1 LITLANGERVD
12 TELLTGADGAWSK
25 VRRLLSDAQPVYS
38 GLSFVEAHLSDVDT
52 RNPELAA
59 LVGPGSM
66 YALGEGKGLLAQRNG
81 DGSIRLY
88 IAVRAAQDWATTIVD
103 ADDAAAT
110 RARLLDIFADWA
122 PNLLALI
129 ARSDDRLVPRP
140 ISALPVGH
148 QWDRVFGVTLIG
160 DAAHVMS
167 PFAGEGAN
175 LAMLDATEL
184 AIAIAEHD
192 DVDGALSAYETAL
205 FPRSEEAA
213 RESAENLVQCFE
225 PGAPEGMLNLMA
237 AHTAAASEN

>member
-1 LITLANGERVD
+1 
-12 TELLTGADGAWSK
+12 
-25 VRRLLSDAQPVYS
+25 
-38 GLSFVEAHLSDVDT
+38 
-52 RNPELAA
+52 LAA

-66 YALGEGKGLLAQRNG
+66 YALGEAKGLLAQRNG

-88 IAVRAAQDWATTIVD
+88 IAVRAAEDWVATKVVD
-103 ADDAAAT
+103 ADDPAGT

-122 PNLLALI
+122 PNLRALI

-140 ISALPVGH
+140 ISALRVGH
-148 QWDRVFGVTLIG
+148 RWDRVPGVTLLG

-175 LAMLDATEL
+175 LAMLDAAEL
-184 AIAIAEHD
+184 AVAIAEHD
-192 DVDGALSAYETAL
+192 DADGALSAYETAL

-213 RESAENLVQCFE
+213 RESADNLVQCFE
-225 PGAPEGMLNLMA
+225 PGAPQGMLDLMA